1 MNERITYQSAFFNL
15 RVSIGLF
22 VFTAGAS
29 LALFATAKPSGLR
42 PGTFSG
48 AKELHGNQTSGL
60 QAPNLTPWSVVTQYP
75 VLIQQPAVTS
85 DGTFAYSAGG
95 SSNDEVL
102 DAFYRY
108 DPIGDT
114 WTVLPT
120 IPEAIS
126 SAKAVYVPTTNSI
139 YVFGNFHPTL
149 GDTVHIYNIDTQTWS
164 TGAPM
169 PGGRS
174 FPNVAYYPG
183 NNRIYVIGGFSFD
196 QVTTED
202 NQTWEYD
209 PVANTW
215 DTSRTPIPVPMA
227 GSATSI
233 VGQFI
238 YLVGAF
244 NNGDG
249 STAHYRYDILA
260 DSWSEMA
267 PAPVAVYDA
276 AGAAVDTQTY
286 L

>member
-1 MNERITYQSAFFNL
+1 MEKKSTAQSAFFNL
-15 RVSIGLF
+15 RVLIGLF
-22 VFTAGAS
+22 VVLGSVF
-29 LALFATAKPSGLR
+29 LALLGLR
-42 PGTFSG
+42 PAAAGFARG
-48 AKELHGNQTSGL
+48 NDLNRNQTTGP
-60 QAPNLTPWSVVTQYP
+60 QAPNLTPWSVVTHYP

-85 DGTFAYSAGG
+85 DGTFAYTAGG
-95 SSNDEVL
+95 SSNDEVT

-108 DPIGDT
+108 DPIEDA

-120 IPEAIS
+120 ISEAIS

-149 GDTVHIYNIDTQTWS
+149 GDTVHIYNVDTQTWS

-183 NNRIYVIGGFSFD
+183 SGKIYVIGGFSFN

-215 DTSRTPIPVPMA
+215 DNSFTWLAPSTTVMYLPPTTSTISWTIPGWKWLRRLLPSMK
-227 GSATSI
+227 
-233 VGQFI
+233 
-238 YLVGAF
+238 L
-244 NNGDG
+244 
-249 STAHYRYDILA
+249 
-260 DSWSEMA
+260 
-267 PAPVAVYDA
+267 PAPPWARKHI
-276 AGAAVDTQTY
+276 
-286 L
+286 